1 MELSGFDCPIGRE
14 VWSLGHDWLKNTLLR
29 DLADEAARSAWL
41 EGDNGDIQDDIQSA
55 GGWLRRAG
63 SLGERIV
70 AGFSP
75 AVLVAASP
83 LGWLPAN
90 IQDLLR
96 EAVHRAY
103 LAASGI
109 EGTAVK
115 VGQAVSAVRS
125 AVERASSARGRQER
139 ELALA
144 SLGEAAKALMHAVYA
159 LPRGVVLP

>member
-1 MELSGFDCPIGRE
+1 MELSGFDCPIGGE
-14 VWSLGHDWLKNTLLR
+14 AWSVGHDWLKNTLLR
-29 DLADEAARSAWL
+29 DLADEATRSTWL
-41 EGDNGDIQDDIQSA
+41 EGDNGDIQEDLQSA

-75 AVLVAASP
+75 AVLVAVSP
-83 LGWLPAN
+83 LGRLPAN

-96 EAVHRAY
+96 DAAHRAY

-109 EGTAVK
+109 EGAAVK
-115 VGQAVSAVRS
+115 VEQAVSAMRS
-125 AVERASSARGRQER
+125 AVERASCARGRQER

-144 SLGEAAKALMHAVYA
+144 SLDGAAKKLMDAVYA